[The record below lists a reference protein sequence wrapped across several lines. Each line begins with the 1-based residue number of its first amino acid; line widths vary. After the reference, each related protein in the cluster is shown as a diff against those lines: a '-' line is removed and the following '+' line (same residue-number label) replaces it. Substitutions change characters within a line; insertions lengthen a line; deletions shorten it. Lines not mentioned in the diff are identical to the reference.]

1 MGTEQASDQG
11 MTRVERRRASTR
23 ARIVEAAEGLMRERG
38 VEAVTI
44 QDITEAADV
53 GHGTFYLHFKT
64 KAEVLRPVIE
74 HLSQP
79 LHAQVDRA
87 ARGARDPA
95 LRIALGLRVLFRAI
109 AEDPLWSWYA
119 RSGTSFRG
127 LIADMGAP
135 PVEDIRH
142 GLESGRFDV
151 ADVPATWSFI
161 DGALIGVITSLG
173 EGARAEADAAAETT
187 AGLLLRVLGIPAEEA
202 AQIAREP
209 LELH

>member
-1 MGTEQASDQG
+1 
-11 MTRVERRRASTR
+11 
-23 ARIVEAAEGLMRERG
+23 MRERG

-74 HLSQP
+74 HLSEGV
-79 LHAQVDRA
+79 HAQVDRA

-95 LRIALGLRVLFRAI
+95 LRMALGFRLLFRAI
-109 AEDPLWSWYA
+109 AEDPLWRWYA
-119 RSGTSFRG
+119 RSGMPFSG
-127 LIADMGAP
+127 LVADMGTP
-135 PVEDIRH
+135 PSEDIRN
-142 GLESGRFDV
+142 GLESGRFNV
-151 ADVPATWSFI
+151 ADVPATTSFI
-161 DGALIGVITSLG
+161 DGALIGVIASLG
-173 EGARAEADAAAETT
+173 EGVHVDAVAETT
-187 AGLLLRVLGIPAEEA
+187 AELVLRVLGVPAEEA

>member
-1 MGTEQASDQG
+1 
-11 MTRVERRRASTR
+11 
-23 ARIVEAAEGLMRERG
+23 MRERG

-74 HLSQP
+74 HLSGQ

-87 ARGARDPA
+87 AHGTRDPA
-95 LRIALGLRVLFRAI
+95 LRMALGLRVLLRAI

-127 LIADMGAP
+127 MIADMGTTP
-135 PVEDIRH
+135 MEDIQR

-151 ADVPATWSFI
+151 ADLPTTWSFL
-161 DGALIGVITSLG
+161 DGALIGVITALG
-173 EGARAEADAAAETT
+173 EHARVDAVAESAAE
-187 AGLLLRVLGIPAEEA
+187 LVLRALGIPAEEA